1 MFTGMDQ
8 AVAHVRAELCD
19 VGLLFMQ
26 TELGLYPLISL
37 FLGHQAGTP
46 QPVESPVCLNAF
58 MPQLCICQRAHR
70 QQCRA
75 MGSHIAVAD
84 GIAVTDIQI
93 TACTSAV
100 VIHIAG
106 RMQRR
111 FCPAIG
117 TMDIDSFQIIHLLL
131 RTCMRSLLAALPHLR
146 ETAPFRILY
155 VPDKPAGV
163 EALESFQR
171 HNADAIIFVHGFAGK
186 ILKYCHWD
194 NGRHGIV
201 IYREKETGAPVTL
214 LAVDEKTVAPVAAGR
229 L

>member
-46 QPVESPVCLNAF
+46 QAVKCPVCLDTL
-58 MPQLCICQRAHR
+58 MPKLSVSQRAHGLP
-70 QQCRA
+70 CGA
-75 MGSHIAVAD
+75 VGSHIAVAG

-117 TMDIDSFQIIHLLL
+117 TMDVDSFQIIHLLL
-131 RTCMRSLLAALPHLR
+131 RTCMRSLLAVLPHLR

-163 EALESFQR
+163 EALEPFQR
-171 HNADAIIFVHGFAGK
+171 HNADAIVFIHG
-186 ILKYCHWD
+186 L
-194 NGRHGIV
+194 
-201 IYREKETGAPVTL
+201 TGQL
-214 LAVDEKTVAPVAAGR
+214 LE
-229 L
+229 

>member
-1 MFTGMDQ
+1 
-8 AVAHVRAELCD
+8 
-19 VGLLFMQ
+19 
-26 TELGLYPLISL
+26 
-37 FLGHQAGTP
+37 
-46 QPVESPVCLNAF
+46 
-58 MPQLCICQRAHR
+58 
-70 QQCRA
+70 
-75 MGSHIAVAD
+75 
-84 GIAVTDIQI
+84 
-93 TACTSAV
+93 
-100 VIHIAG
+100 
-106 RMQRR
+106 MQRR

-131 RTCMRSLLAALPHLR
+131 RTCMRSLLAALPYLR

-186 ILKYCHWD
+186 ILKCCHGD

-201 IYREKETGAPVTL
+201 IYRQEKTGTPVTTLAIDEEAVAPVT
-214 LAVDEKTVAPVAAGR
+214 AGC